1 LAEPHRLAVALADAV
16 MTRPGDMDDATV
28 AALRAH
34 YSADELVELT
44 LKVLK
49 FNVQKVMVALGTHSW
64 IGPDQINI
72 VRWNQDGTYVVADA

>member
-49 FNVQKVMVALGTHSW
+49 FNAQKVMVALGTHSW
-64 IGPDQINI
+64 IGPDQINT

>member
-16 MTRPGDMDDATV
+16 MTRPGDIDDDTV
-28 AALRAH
+28 AALQAH
-34 YSADELVELT
+34 YSADQLVELT

-64 IGPDQINI
+64 IGPDQINT
-72 VRWNQDGTYVVADA
+72 VRWNQDGAYVVADA

>member
-1 LAEPHRLAVALADAV
+1 
-16 MTRPGDMDDATV
+16 MTRPGDIDDVTV
-28 AALRAH
+28 AALQAH
-34 YSADELVELT
+34 YSPDQLVELT

-64 IGPDQINI
+64 IGPDQINT